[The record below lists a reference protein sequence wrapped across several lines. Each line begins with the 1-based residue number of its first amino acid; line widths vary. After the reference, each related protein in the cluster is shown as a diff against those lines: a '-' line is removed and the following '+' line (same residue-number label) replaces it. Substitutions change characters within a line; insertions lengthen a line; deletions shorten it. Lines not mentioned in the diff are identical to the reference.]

1 VTLQEQ
7 ADVAFSALCLWREAR
22 SEPREGKIA
31 VMWSIMNRLT
41 SPSWGNTLMAV
52 LFQRL
57 QYSSLTY
64 YLDPQL
70 ALWPTDNDASWQEA
84 LEIADGVI
92 EAKIENPIS
101 GADSYFSD
109 SIVRPK
115 WASDQTFVKK
125 IGRHEFHKVGR

>member
-1 VTLQEQ
+1 MTLQEQ
-7 ADVAFSALCLWREAR
+7 ADAVFMALCLWREAR
-22 SEPREGKIA
+22 GEPREGKIA
-31 VMWSIMNRLT
+31 VAWSIMNRLA

-64 YLDPQL
+64 SSDPQL
-70 ALWPTDNDASWQEA
+70 ALWPKDDDPAWRDS

-92 EAKIENPIS
+92 EGRIDNPID

-109 SIVRPK
+109 SIVAPK
-115 WASDQTFVKK
+115 WATVSTFVKK
-125 IGRHEFHKVGR
+125 IGRHEFHKVGK